1 MTEATGTTRATG
13 TAGLPAYEDG
23 ALDTLETPDAPGT
36 PGDGAAAGPGAFGQG
51 LLTRRG
57 HALGVSALVVATAG
71 FSVPLWGEIRDRVT
85 ERLDSASEGAIGIGA
100 SIAWCTSLLAN
111 VLTLGLLGV
120 LVGALGAV
128 ATRHLPLPGAAG
140 NAGNAGNAA
149 DFTRVRRA
157 FTLGWVAF
165 VLAKLTAWT
174 AAGLALGHGVARAV
188 PTVTHLDGWLLLLP
202 CALLLAGRA
211 AGSAWPRAAAVA
223 AAVTAA
229 YATALWLLPS

>member
-1 MTEATGTTRATG
+1 MTGTTSTTRTTG
-13 TAGLPAYEDG
+13 AAGLPAYGD
-23 ALDTLETPDAPGT
+23 DAPDGL
-36 PGDGAAAGPGAFGQG
+36 GAAAAPASGARAGSAPGSFGQG

-57 HALGVSALVVATAG
+57 HALGVSALIVATAG
-71 FSVPLWGEIRDRVT
+71 FSVPLWGEIHDKVVERVDT
-85 ERLDSASEGAIGIGA
+85 ASEGAIGIGT

-128 ATRHLPLPGAAG
+128 ATRHLPLPGDVQGAG
-140 NAGNAGNAA
+140 GAD
-149 DFTRVRRA
+149 DFTRLRRA
-157 FTLGWVAF
+157 FTLGWAAF

-174 AAGLALGHGVARAV
+174 AAGLALGHDVSRAV
-188 PTVTHLDGWLLLLP
+188 PTVTHLDAWLPLLP
-202 CALLLAGRA
+202 CALLLAARA
-211 AGSAWPRAAAVA
+211 AGSAWPRAAATA

>member
-1 MTEATGTTRATG
+1 MSGTTGTTGTTRANG
-13 TAGLPAYEDG
+13 VAGLPAFED
-23 ALDTLETPDAPGT
+23 DAPG
-36 PGDGAAAGPGAFGQG
+36 AAPAPPPARGSFGRR

-71 FSVPLWGEIRDRVT
+71 FSVPLWGEIHDQVVERV
-85 ERLDSASEGAIGIGA
+85 DSASEGAIGIGT

-128 ATRHLPLPGAAG
+128 AARHLPLPGTPRIADG
-140 NAGNAGNAA
+140 SG
-149 DFTRVRRA
+149 DFTRLRRA

-174 AAGLALGHGVARAV
+174 VAGLALGHDVSRAV
-188 PTVTHLDGWLLLLP
+188 PTVTHLDAWLPLLP

-211 AGSAWPRAAAVA
+211 AGAAWPRAAAVA
-223 AAVTAA
+223 AAVTAG
-229 YATALWLLPS
+229 YATALGLLPS